1 MKIRFKILINW
12 HNEVHTFYKVAHSD
26 RQAMLLATKELA
38 YKVGYEVM
46 HVRRYVENLTFDRW
60 KIVERRKI

>member
-1 MKIRFKILINW
+1 M
-12 HNEVHTFYKVAHSD
+12 HTFYKVAHSD